1 MLRSLLKLCIMY
13 TSDHYAQLLQALVA
27 DAQESKALKA
37 LLHAHLPILDTLYT
51 AACGPVPY
59 NTGNNNSSSS
69 SSSSRYEYGLSCAD
83 FCHLLHTAEILHAY
97 NDALVCRQAYT
108 GEY

>member
-1 MLRSLLKLCIMY
+1 
-13 TSDHYAQLLQALVA
+13 VA

-37 LLHAHLPILDTLYT
+37 LLHAHLPTLDTLYT
-51 AACGPVPY
+51 TACGPVPY
-59 NTGNNNSSSS
+59 NTYSSSN
-69 SSSSRYEYGLSCAD
+69 SSRYEYGLSCAD

-108 GEY
+108 GE